1 MSQDD
6 SLYFAHMLDMARKA
20 VSKTRR
26 IDRDV
31 YDGDENLRLAL
42 THLVQVIGEA
52 ARRVSTEGRASHPE
66 IPWFEITGMRSK
78 IVHNYMDVDEDV
90 VWEVVTQDLPQLIAM
105 LEKIVP
111 PEDVEASQR
120 EFRERA

>member
-78 IVHNYMDVDEDV
+78 IVHDYMDVDEDV
-90 VWEVVTQDLPQLIAM
+90 VWEVVTQDLPQLIAA

-111 PEDVEASQR
+111 PEDAEASQR
-120 EFRERA
+120 EFREGA